1 MATLENRIAR
11 LERTNRQ
18 LLFGLIVS
26 LTTFLG
32 IGAAFP
38 ELTSPRF
45 DTVRARAFIVEDEND
60 NVRGIV
66 GFRSENN
73 ENGLGLIGRDGV
85 RGFAITPGVAEV
97 RVTKPDRSVAFIR

>member
-1 MATLENRIAR
+1 MNTLEQRIVR
-11 LERTNRQ
+11 LERTNRRLCVA
-18 LLFGLIVS
+18 LLVVS
-26 LTTFLG
+26 TLSG

-45 DTVRARAFIVEDEND
+45 DTVRARALIIEDENE
-60 NVRGIV
+60 NIRGIV

-73 ENGLGLIGRDGV
+73 ENGIALIGRDGI

>member
-11 LERTNRQ
+11 LERTNRRLCVA
-18 LLFGLIVS
+18 LLVVS
-26 LTTFLG
+26 TLSG

-45 DTVRARAFIVEDEND
+45 GVVRARAFIVEDEND
-60 NVRGIV
+60 NVRGIL
-66 GFRSENN
+66 GFRTENN
-73 ENGLGLIGRDGV
+73 ENGIALIGRDGV
-85 RGFAITPGVAEV
+85 RGFSITPGVAEV